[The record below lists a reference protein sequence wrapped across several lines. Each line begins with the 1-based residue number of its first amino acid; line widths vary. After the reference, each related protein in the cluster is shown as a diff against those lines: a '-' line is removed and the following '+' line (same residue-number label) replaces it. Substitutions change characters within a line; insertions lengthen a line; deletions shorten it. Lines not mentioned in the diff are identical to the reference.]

1 MIRRPPRS
9 TLFPYT
15 TLFRSSLGRASSP
28 GSAPG
33 DRRTPLRPR
42 LPGRG
47 PPSSPPATR
56 SAPARERAGLPAPV
70 RSHAALRTN
79 VRMHPACAGPP
90 LPAPPPRR
98 ARFRRRRLRAPAGAP
113 RRRRPRADRA
123 GEVPS
128 ARGRTRSGRGEAAE
142 VPCSAWM
149 RPACG
154 GSHVLLRFD
163 HVQPDHRD
171 ALDARVGGPFQLLTE
186 DVRVQLSVIV
196 AKAAQEWLELRPED
210 VLAFDHPRC
219 RIEEQAASRPPP
231 GPRLADDADGQTRPQ

>member
-47 PPSSPPATR
+47 TTSSPPATR
-56 SAPARERAGLPAPV
+56 SAPARERAGRLALV
-70 RSHAALRTN
+70 RSRAAPRTN

-98 ARFRRRRLRAPAGAP
+98 ARFRRRRPRALAGG
-113 RRRRPRADRA
+113 RQRRPRADRA
-123 GEVPS
+123 GEVPG
-128 ARGRTRSGRGEAAE
+128 ARGRTRSERGGAAE
-142 VPCSAWM
+142 VPCTAWM
-149 RPACG
+149 RPARG
-154 GSHVLLRFD
+154 GSHVLLRFH

-186 DVRVQLSVIV
+186 DVRVQLAVIV
-196 AKAAQEWLELRPED
+196 AEAAQERLRPPAEGKIGRG
-210 VLAFDHPRC
+210 L
-219 RIEEQAASRPPP
+219 
-231 GPRLADDADGQTRPQ
+231 G